1 MDSFT
6 LLIFQL
12 AILLMSVV
20 IHEVSHGIVA
30 LWQGD
35 QTAKFMGRLT
45 LNPLK
50 HLDMWGS
57 FLVPLMLII
66 LPGSIIFGLAKPVPY
81 NPYNLRNAKWGPAIV
96 GAAGPASNFL
106 IALAFGLSLRFLLVA
121 SDMPVLQNLIQLFSI
136 IVFLNLLLAVFNL
149 VPIPPL
155 DGSKILFSLLPPH
168 MSHIQA
174 FLERYGFM
182 FLLFFIFFAFGTIF
196 PIITFLF
203 SLITGARI

>member
-66 LPGSIIFGLAKPVPY
+66 LPGSIIFGWAKPVPY

-136 IVFLNLLLAVFNL
+136 IVFPNLLLAVFNL

-155 DGSKILFSLLPPH
+155 DGAKILFSLLPPH

-174 FLERYGFM
+174 FL
-182 FLLFFIFFAFGTIF
+182 
-196 PIITFLF
+196 
-203 SLITGARI
+203 